1 MPKPSVNP
9 MLTDVSGILVTLP
22 AAVGRDARP
31 FDGMLSAVTRKVAH
45 SIMDSHR
52 VTIPWRKS
60 GKSAREATSSRR
72 FFTSHAWS
80 IRRVDGAAGRR
91 HGVWH
96 CRVPRHRLCVRTI
109 P

>member
-9 MLTDVSGILVTLP
+9 VLTALSGLVP
-22 AAVGRDARP
+22 AAVGRYPRP
-31 FDGMLSAVTRKVAH
+31 FDSMLSAATRKVAH
-45 SIMDSHR
+45 SIMDSRR

-60 GKSAREATSSRR
+60 GKSAREATS
-72 FFTSHAWS
+72 SHAWS

-96 CRVPRHRLCVRTI
+96 CRVQRHRLCVRTI

>member
-9 MLTDVSGILVTLP
+9 VLTALSGLVP
-22 AAVGRDARP
+22 AVVERDPRP
-31 FDGMLSAVTRKVAH
+31 IDGMLSAATRKVAH
-45 SIMDSHR
+45 SIMDSRR

-96 CRVPRHRLCVRTI
+96 CRVQRHRICVRTI